1 MRIIYAVPIVLAALI
16 CAPRVVDG
24 QELRDVIHR
33 LDDCCDIVSV
43 DRMSNQI
50 VVREIATGRTKTLT
64 IANNELLQKLQ
75 PGAAFG
81 PGSIDGIQEAPGVFE
96 PNWADEC
103 CTFRA
108 HAQGQTNVG
117 TTAQAIV
124 PAGTIQKI
132 EECCTIVS
140 VDRTTNQIIVR
151 EIATGR
157 TKTLTIANNELL
169 QQLEPGAAFGPG
181 SIDGIQEAPGV
192 FEPNWV
198 EECCTFR
205 ALAQGQT
212 NAGRAKQL
220 NTAGGMSARGMTVD
234 LGPDVTITLQSLKRL
249 GSRVVRLDF
258 SVRNDTG
265 DRAFMPDYGLF
276 GGYHHSL
283 RYVSVLDYDAGLRYG
298 AIVDSKDICA
308 CSRGSTLET
317 VGAGQESRYWVQIKA
332 PPVDV
337 NVVSIDFAGRASIDN
352 VPIAP

>member
-1 MRIIYAVPIVLAALI
+1 MRIIYAVPIVLAVLI
-16 CAPRVVDG
+16 CGSGGVYG
-24 QELRDVIHR
+24 QELRGAIHR
-33 LDDCCDIVSV
+33 IDDCCNIVSV
-43 DRMSNQI
+43 DRMTNQI

-64 IANNELLQKLQ
+64 IANNELLQQLQ

-81 PGSIDGIQEAPGVFE
+81 PGSIDGLQEAPGVFE
-96 PNWADEC
+96 PNWAEEC

-108 HAQGQTNVG
+108 HAV
-117 TTAQAIV
+117 
-124 PAGTIQKI
+124 
-132 EECCTIVS
+132 
-140 VDRTTNQIIVR
+140 
-151 EIATGR
+151 
-157 TKTLTIANNELL
+157 
-169 QQLEPGAAFGPG
+169 
-181 SIDGIQEAPGV
+181 
-192 FEPNWV
+192 
-198 EECCTFR
+198 
-205 ALAQGQT
+205 GQT

-234 LGPDVTITLQSLKRL
+234 LGPGVTITLQSLKRL

-276 GGYHHSL
+276 GSYHHSL
-283 RYVSVLDYDAGLRYG
+283 RHVSVLDYDAGLRYG
-298 AIVDSKDICA
+298 ALVDSEDICA
-308 CSRGSTLET
+308 CSRGSNLET